1 MRVFVCKFGKSNF
14 AWRMYGNFAIA
25 FACIYAF
32 VNAYSV
38 FPELF
43 CVCSVVSGRTVV
55 GRGDLI
61 SPRNTDITV
70 MYWVSEMRSLSPIV
84 THLTS
89 HHY

>member
-1 MRVFVCKFGKSNF
+1 MQVREVQFCMEDV
-14 AWRMYGNFAIA
+14 YGNFAID

-32 VNAYSV
+32 VNAYAV

-43 CVCSVVSGRTVV
+43 RVCSGVSGRTGV

-70 MYWVSEMRSLSPIV
+70 MYSVS
-84 THLTS
+84 
-89 HHY
+89 